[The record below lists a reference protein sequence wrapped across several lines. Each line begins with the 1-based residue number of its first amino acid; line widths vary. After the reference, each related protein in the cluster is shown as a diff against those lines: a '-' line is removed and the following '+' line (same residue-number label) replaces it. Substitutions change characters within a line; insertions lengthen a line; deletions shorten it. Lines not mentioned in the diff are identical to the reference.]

1 MTDDIV
7 TRLRIL
13 NHHAKKL
20 AENESL
26 SDLHRDAFM
35 RCEDLTWLAA
45 DEIERLRKERETYRT
60 RYLKC
65 LASTVWKPSTHW
77 KTYRNPQREDG
88 LFVATVGDLVRSYQA
103 IPDGAL
109 SIRCG
114 LPHDEAEKV
123 VEILNAWTAS
133 DAAWE
138 KTNDRQ

>member
-1 MTDDIV
+1 MSDDIV
-7 TRLRIL
+7 TRLRDIEGGYGFR
-13 NHHAKKL
+13 AIC
-20 AENESL
+20 
-26 SDLHRDAFM
+26 RQ
-35 RCEDLTWLAA
+35 AA
-45 DEIERLRKERETYRT
+45 DEIERLREERETYRT

-109 SIRCG
+109 SIQCG
-114 LPHDEAEKV
+114 LPHDVAEEV

-133 DAAWE
+133 DAAWK
-138 KTNDRQ
+138 KTANDR

>member
-1 MTDDIV
+1 MSDDIV
-7 TRLRIL
+7 TRLRDIEGGYGFR
-13 NHHAKKL
+13 AIC
-20 AENESL
+20 
-26 SDLHRDAFM
+26 RQ
-35 RCEDLTWLAA
+35 AA
-45 DEIERLRKERETYRT
+45 DEIERLRNERETYRT

-65 LASTVWKPSTHW
+65 LASTVWKPNTHW

-109 SIRCG
+109 SIRFG
-114 LPHDEAEKV
+114 LPHDQATEV

-138 KTNDRQ
+138 KTANER